1 MTSTDR
7 ISRREFSKMAAALA
21 FSPSLMSRVLT
32 SATEYSSPR
41 VAWPR
46 YQEAMVIDFLASPG
60 PFNTPVNVEALT
72 PEMLRNAQASGIT
85 AVNLTI
91 GGATPQAVFQ
101 SMARWERDIDR
112 HPAVLMKI
120 RTTADLRTAKQQRK
134 LGLIYGFQ
142 DGVGIDTDL
151 TRVALYHAFGLRIVQ
166 LTYNVRNLFGDGCL
180 QPENGGLTPLGR
192 QLVEALN
199 TQGIIVD
206 LAHCGQRTTAEAIEH
221 SSRPVAIS
229 HSGCRAIADRPRS
242 KQDGDLKR
250 MADKGG
256 VIGIYLMPFLTMK
269 GQPTSDDLIRHV
281 EHAINVCGEDHVGI
295 GSDLSI
301 TPHLVDEEYMRVHRT
316 FVEGR
321 IRAGIAAPGEDPEI
335 PMFVTDLN
343 TPRRMERIA
352 EKLLARGHSEARVE
366 KIIGRNFARLMNDNW
381 G

>member
-1 MTSTDR
+1 
-7 ISRREFSKMAAALA
+7 MAAALA

-366 KIIGRNFARLMNDNW
+366 KIIGQNFLRLMNDNW
-381 G
+381 A

>member
-1 MTSTDR
+1 MLTSPAAST
-7 ISRREFSKMAAALA
+7 SRR
-21 FSPSLMSRVLT
+21 R
-32 SATEYSSPR
+32 
-41 VAWPR
+41 AWPR
-46 YQEAMVIDFLASPG
+46 YEQAMVIDFLASPG

-91 GGATPQAVFQ
+91 GGGTPQAVFE
-101 SMARWERDIDR
+101 SMARWERDIER
-112 HPAVLMKI
+112 HPDVLMKI
-120 RTTADLRTAKQQRK
+120 RTTADLQTAKQQKR

-166 LTYNVRNLFGDGCL
+166 LTYNVRNMFGDGCL

-199 TQGIIVD
+199 AKGIIVD

-221 SSRPVAIS
+221 SSRPVSIS

-242 KQDGDLKR
+242 KLDADLKR

-256 VIGIYLMPFLTMK
+256 VIGIYLMPFLTMS
-269 GQPTSDDLIRHV
+269 GQPGSDDLIRHV

-301 TPHLVDEEYMRVHRT
+301 TPHVVDAEYMRVHRT

-321 IRAGIAAPGEDPEI
+321 IKAGIAAPGEDPAV
-335 PMFVTDLN
+335 PMFVSDLN

-352 EKLLARGHSEARVE
+352 ELLLARGHSEARVE
-366 KIIGRNFARLMNDNW
+366 KIIGQNFVRLMHDTW
-381 G
+381 ASRA